1 MNLPRTSYYYKPKPR
16 EISPE
21 DQAIIARIEEVAE
34 DFATY
39 GYRKITAQLRRDGIV
54 VNRKKVQRIMREK
67 GLFAKKTQRF
77 VKTTD
82 SNHSYPVYPN
92 LIKDLNVTDVNQVWV
107 ADITY
112 IRIVAAFVY
121 LAVILDLYSRK
132 AIGYA
137 ISRSID
143 TDLSLAALQMAI
155 ETRNPRAGLIH
166 HSDQGVQYAAHNY
179 VDVLKSHEIN
189 ISMSRKG
196 NPYDNAFAESFMK
209 TIKTEEV
216 YLWEY
221 RTLDDVQRRI
231 AYFIEDVYNQ
241 KRLHAS
247 LDYMPPNEFEA
258 IMQGGYQDMD
268 SPGKIDSGAIMR
280 GDFNP
285 ERLKSLLND
294 QSRGNPCLVPLT

>member
-1 MNLPRTSYYYKPKPR
+1 MTLPRSSFYYQPKTQ

-21 DQAIIARIEEVAE
+21 DRALEKRIEEITE
-34 DFATY
+34 EFTKY
-39 GYRKITAQLRRDGIV
+39 GYRKVTRQLHREGNP
-54 VNRKKVQRIMREK
+54 VNHKKVHRIMREK
-67 GLFAKKTQRF
+67 GLLVKPSRRC

-82 SNHSYPVYPN
+82 SNHPYPVYPN
-92 LIKDLNVTDVNQVWV
+92 LVKDRLVTDINQVWV

-137 ISRSID
+137 ILRQID
-143 TDLSLAALQMAI
+143 TNLSLAALRMAVQN
-155 ETRNPRAGLIH
+155 RNPPPGVIH
-166 HSDQGVQYAAHNY
+166 HSDQGVQYAAHDYIDELRNC
-179 VDVLKSHEIN
+179 KFQ

-221 RTLDDVQRRI
+221 QTLEDVLTRI
-231 AYFIEDVYNQ
+231 PYFIEDVYNQ

-247 LDYMPPNEFEA
+247 LGYMPPSEFEA
-258 IMQGGYQDMD
+258 R
-268 SPGKIDSGAIMR
+268 SKT
-280 GDFNP
+280 
-285 ERLKSLLND
+285 LT
-294 QSRGNPCLVPLT
+294 PCLAL